1 MSDDK
6 GVKAT
11 IDRETELLESAV
23 RLVASG
29 GASRTTVGGLHL
41 TEVVVAIV
49 RPLAADL
56 GVELEPLWR
65 TDEEGMDVLVRR
77 ADRAVASP

>member
-1 MSDDK
+1 MHEKDH
-6 GVKAT
+6 VRAT
-11 IDRETELLESAV
+11 IDREAELLASAI

-29 GASRTTVGGLHL
+29 AANRTTVGNLRL
-41 TEVVVAIV
+41 SEAAIEIV

-65 TDEEGMDVLVRR
+65 TDEEGLDVLVRR
-77 ADRAVASP
+77 ASTPEAHA